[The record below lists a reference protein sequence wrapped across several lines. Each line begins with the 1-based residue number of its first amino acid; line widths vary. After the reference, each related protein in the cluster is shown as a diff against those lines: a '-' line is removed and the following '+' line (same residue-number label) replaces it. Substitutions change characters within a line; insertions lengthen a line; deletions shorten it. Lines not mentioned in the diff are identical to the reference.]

1 MSTPL
6 VAAFLLA
13 AAVCVGCGDGP
24 RVVQGRVVS
33 YDADTSTLTLE
44 DERAPGSTLVVDT
57 SAADVGAQPEAGD
70 NIRVAYRMQG
80 DRAVAGR
87 VMNLTR
93 QAELRGGAGH

>member
-1 MSTPL
+1 MSTPH

-13 AAVCVGCGDGP
+13 AVVCVGCGDGP
-24 RVVQGRVVS
+24 QVFQGTVVG
-33 YDADTSTLTLE
+33 YDADASTLTLK
-44 DERAPGSTLVVDT
+44 DERAPDSTLVVDT

-70 NIRVAYRMQG
+70 TIRVAYRVQG
-80 DRAVAGR
+80 GRAVAGR

>member
-24 RVVQGRVVS
+24 RVVQGTVVG
-33 YDADTSTLTLE
+33 YDPDAPTLTLK
-44 DERAPGSTLVVDT
+44 DERAPGSTIVLDT
-57 SAADVGAQPEAGD
+57 STAEIGAQPEPGD
-70 NIRVAYRMQG
+70 TVRAAYRVQG
-80 DRAVAGR
+80 GRAVAGR